1 MKKLAVLLVS
11 LAFAA
16 DALAQTPAPDTA
28 QGPVQ
33 VAQAGG
39 SAGGAAQGATLP
51 AASTGGGTAGI
62 VAVIAAGVAA
72 IASVTAYSSTTSASN
87 H

>member
-16 DALAQTPAPDTA
+16 DALAQTPAP
-28 QGPVQ
+28 QGGPVQ

-39 SAGGAAQGATLP
+39 AAQGASVPP
-51 AASTGGGTAGI
+51 ASGGTASAVAAM
-62 VAVIAAGVAA
+62 VAVGVAA
-72 IASVTAYSSTTSASN
+72 VAAVTAYSSTSSSTN

>member
-1 MKKLAVLLVS
+1 MKNLAVLLVS

-39 SAGGAAQGATLP
+39 AAQGAAVP
-51 AASTGGGTAGI
+51 AASTGAGGTATAVAI
-62 VAVIAAGVAA
+62 VAAGVAA
-72 IASVTAYSSTTSASN
+72 IASVTAYNTTSSN